1 MGLTGAAVGFNNAL
15 QQILADRYAQQ
26 AAEQSRKDHLRQ
38 QQFDNDMK
46 VQQFQSNEELKHAQL
61 DATSEARHQ
70 AAIGQQ
76 VGQANALG
84 DQLPEGTF
92 LPEGDQGASIM
103 QTGGRGSLLTPQDE
117 RPAVETGPLLPGDTG
132 AAKAKGYIKTASAK
146 QINERTDNERQAAAQ
161 QQTAKAEADRIARE
175 NANAAETHRHNVASE
190 NRPQSAATVTIKT
203 VDDAGNQVTRVVPKS
218 EAIGK
223 DYKAA
228 PNASTANRLDSAKAV
243 QQTGED
249 IIRQLSDPVFIAAV
263 GPAMGRA
270 NKLADFIGSPPPEF
284 SGLAGQIESYALANM
299 GVHGMRS
306 AQGAAQISKLLD
318 QHHTPESLIAA
329 IKGLNGF
336 SQHFM
341 ENAGR
346 GGPSGG
352 GMVRM
357 TAPDGRSLQ
366 VPADKVAELERA
378 GAKRVP

>member
-15 QQILADRYAQQ
+15 QRQIAERFAQKQYEDKLAQQ
-26 AAEQSRKDHLRQ
+26 ALLNAQHDREMTFNEGLRSDNLAET
-38 QQFDNDMK
+38 
-46 VQQFQSNEELKHAQL
+46 KHQ
-61 DATSEARHQ
+61 H
-70 AAIGQQ
+70 AAAETDKRIGL
-76 VGQANALG
+76 ANSLG

-92 LPEGDQGASIM
+92 LPEGDQGVSIM

-146 QINERTDNERQAAAQ
+146 QINERTDNERQA
-161 QQTAKAEADRIARE
+161 KAEADRVARE
-175 NANAAETHRHNVASE
+175 MATTTETNRHNRAMENKPQAAS
-190 NRPQSAATVTIKT
+190 TVTIQT
-203 VDDAGNQVTRVVPKS
+203 VDNEGNPVTRVVPKS

-223 DYKAA
+223 DYKKGPSAT
-228 PNASTANRLDSAKAV
+228 TANRLDSAKAV
-243 QQTGED
+243 QQTGDD
-249 IIRQLSDPVFIAAV
+249 IIRQLSDPAFMNAV

-270 NKLADFIGSPPPEF
+270 GKLADFIGNPPPEF
-284 SGLAGQIESYALANM
+284 SQLAGQIESYALANM